1 MTTGRQPGVASDN
14 KPDTELHDEAGDFL
28 ARWSRRKLEAR
39 TGSIDDSAEVLQ
51 TEEPQAVPPVAAP
64 PERELT
70 DADMPPLDSLTAD
83 SDFTPFMSPG
93 VSDGLRRL
101 ALRKLFSQPAFNI
114 TDGLND
120 YDEDFTQFAGLGNI
134 VTHEMKRLLRRE
146 QAAAEEASFTEKV
159 KPLLGTNL
167 YPNPEEKVKQTVE
180 LLRDG
185 EPFGVDV
192 DGQIPDR
199 LRRPRSVTIV
209 GVHDPGVVEYHVDA
223 AECLLGGSDHGCRIL
238 MVGDVSDQGDR
249 GAAGPDHL
257 GPLLLGHVPD
267 FIVVDGAG
275 VATVRSPAQIGVR
288 MAELLA

>member
-1 MTTGRQPGVASDN
+1 MASDN

-70 DADMPPLDSLTAD
+70 DADMPPLDSLSAD

-101 ALRKLFSQPAFNI
+101 ALRKLFSQPSFNI

-134 VTHEMKRLLRRE
+134 VTHEMKRLLKRE
-146 QAAAEEASFTEKV
+146 QAAAE
-159 KPLLGTNL
+159 G
-167 YPNPEEKVKQTVE
+167 Q
-180 LLRDG
+180 
-185 EPFGVDV
+185 EP
-192 DGQIPDR
+192 
-199 LRRPRSVTIV
+199 
-209 GVHDPGVVEYHVDA
+209 A
-223 AECLLGGSDHGCRIL
+223 AEAVPEPDVQLPADSHPGEADDVAPLAGSDVAGS
-238 MVGDVSDQGDR
+238 VDDSGDENEEDR
-249 GAAGPDHL
+249 DA
-257 GPLLLGHVPD
+257 
-267 FIVVDGAG
+267 
-275 VATVRSPAQIGVR
+275 
-288 MAELLA
+288 

>member
-14 KPDTELHDEAGDFL
+14 KPDTELQDEAGDFL

-146 QAAAEEASFTEKV
+146 QAAAE
-159 KPLLGTNL
+159 
-167 YPNPEEKVKQTVE
+167 
-180 LLRDG
+180 
-185 EPFGVDV
+185 
-192 DGQIPDR
+192 GQGP
-199 LRRPRSVTIV
+199 
-209 GVHDPGVVEYHVDA
+209 A
-223 AECLLGGSDHGCRIL
+223 AEAVPEPDVQLPPDSPPGEADDVAPLAGSDVAGS
-238 MVGDVSDQGDR
+238 VDDSGDENEEDR
-249 GAAGPDHL
+249 DA
-257 GPLLLGHVPD
+257 
-267 FIVVDGAG
+267 
-275 VATVRSPAQIGVR
+275 
-288 MAELLA
+288 